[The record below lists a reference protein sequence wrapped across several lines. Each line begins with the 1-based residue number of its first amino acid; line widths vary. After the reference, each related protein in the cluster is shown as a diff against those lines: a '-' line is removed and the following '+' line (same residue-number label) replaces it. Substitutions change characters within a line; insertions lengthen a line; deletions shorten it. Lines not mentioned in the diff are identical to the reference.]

1 MATLSDFSVVQT
13 LSDEQR
19 RKYHN
24 AQGMV
29 RDLSDRVDLAHQYF
43 EMMRSNYPNC
53 ILRTPMLKVRWLC
66 THSLT
71 TYMKLETEQVTG
83 SFKARGALYFSKR
96 AKDAAVERIVTASTG
111 NHAMGIVH
119 ALSYIDCLGTLYLP
133 ANSAPSKI
141 EAIRKVIG
149 HSVELSPDG
158 TASVDLK
165 LKGTDCVEAE
175 LAAIASCQYRLPEKN
190 GKLYAETE
198 ENVVYASPYNDIDV
212 ISGNG
217 TVGREILEDLGKA
230 GTRETKVG
238 AKCVCYVTVGGGGLI
253 SGIASKLKTSEPGK
267 WRIVGCLPSN
277 SATMYESVRFGRVMD
292 VVSSPTLSDGSAGGL
307 QPGTITL
314 DLCGNLVDAWAMVT
328 EREIGNAMARVFIEQ
343 RKVLEGAAGVA
354 VAGFLR
360 DASWRK
366 QNDCSTAIIVACGGN
381 VEVETFG
388 EIIGGRYKYD
398 TNRDTDGKT
407 QV

>member
-1 MATLSDFSVVQT
+1 MATISDFSVVQT

-19 RKYHN
+19 RKYQN
-24 AQGMV
+24 AQGVV
-29 RDLSDRVDLAHQYF
+29 RDLSHCVDLAHQYF
-43 EMMRSNYPNC
+43 ETMRSKYSDC

-96 AKDAAVERIVTASTG
+96 AKDASVERIVTASTG

-119 ALSYIDCLGTLYLP
+119 ALTYIDCLGTLYLP

-141 EAIRKVIG
+141 EALRNVIG
-149 HSVELSPDG
+149 RSVDASPDR

-175 LAAIASCQYRLPEKN
+175 LAAMASCLYPLSEKN
-190 GKLYAETE
+190 RKLDAKTE
-198 ENVVYASPYNDIDV
+198 EKVVYASPYNDIDV

-217 TVGREILEDLGKA
+217 TVGKEILEDLGKVGA
-230 GTRETKVG
+230 RETKVG

-253 SGIASKLKTSEPGK
+253 SGIAAKLKTSEPGK

-277 SATMYESVRFGRVMD
+277 SATMYESVRFGRVVD
-292 VVSSPTLSDGSAGGL
+292 IVSSPTLSDGSAGGL

-328 EREIGNAMARVFIEQ
+328 EREIGNAMARVFSEQ

-366 QNDCSTAIIVACGGN
+366 QNDCSTAVIVACGGN

-398 TNRDTDGKT
+398 TNRDTGGKT
-407 QV
+407 